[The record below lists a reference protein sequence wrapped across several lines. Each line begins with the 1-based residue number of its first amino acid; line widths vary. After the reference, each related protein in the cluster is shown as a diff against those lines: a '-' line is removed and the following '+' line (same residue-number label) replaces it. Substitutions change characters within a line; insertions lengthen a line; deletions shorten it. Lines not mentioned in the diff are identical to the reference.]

1 MSYKRVIIASL
12 MMVFSTIC
20 IKYVSYSVDIKLNK
34 PFSTFP
40 KKIGMWVGNE
50 DHFDK
55 AVYDMLGVDDSFLAN
70 YYNRDG
76 RNVQLYIGYYK
87 SQKEGQQIHSPKNCM
102 PGGGWNIIE
111 SSVEDIRLDG
121 EASKSISAVKLIIE
135 KEGQRQ
141 VVLYWYQSNGRY
153 ISSEY
158 AQRFYMVIDSITN
171 HRTDA
176 SFVRLITPVIDNDG
190 AIAIKQLK
198 AFASQ
203 VIPIL
208 REYIPS

>member
-1 MSYKRVIIASL
+1 MI
-12 MMVFSTIC
+12 FSTVC
-20 IKYVSYSVDIKLNK
+20 IKYASHSEDIKLNK
-34 PFSTFP
+34 PFSIFP
-40 KKIGMWVGNE
+40 KKIGMWAGNE
-50 DHFDK
+50 EHFDK

-70 YYNRDG
+70 YYNRDWG
-76 RNVQLYIGYYK
+76 NVQLYIGYYK
-87 SQKEGQQIHSPKNCM
+87 SQKAGQQIHSPKNCM

-121 EASKSISAVKLIIE
+121 DASKSISAVKLIIE

-158 AQRFYMVIDSITN
+158 AQRFYMVVDSITK

-176 SFVRLITPVIDNDG
+176 SFVRIIAPVKDNDG
-190 AIAIKQLK
+190 ATAIKQLK
-198 AFASQ
+198 EFASEI
-203 VIPIL
+203 IPIL
-208 REYIPS
+208 KEYIPS